1 MSPLRVKFVEG
12 REHMKAIERHLGCPV
27 LCGARRNAIVFRA
40 IDAQRP
46 FVTRNAELLAL
57 LAPQFEQELKLENGD
72 ENFIERVRIAIWS
85 ASNDQ

>member
-1 MSPLRVKFVEG
+1 
-12 REHMKAIERHLGCPV
+12 MKAIERHLGCPV
-27 LCGARRNAIVFRA
+27 LCGAWRNAIVFRS

-57 LAPQFEQELKLENGD
+57 LAPQFKQELKLENGD